1 MYMFDIET
9 LDTES
14 TAVVLSAAIV
24 FFEQGDDYETLL
36 NKSLFVKFNSK
47 IQTAKYGR
55 TISKETLEWWANIH
69 PSIRKTSFDPSPDDL
84 SPEDAIN
91 ALKKYIAK
99 YGDALIWARGSLDQ
113 MVIDSLT
120 LKLGMD
126 RILPYNKWRD
136 VRTGVECL
144 CSTANNGY
152 CEIDH
157 PTFAKHNVIKHDPVH
172 DCAYDAMMLLYGK

>member
-14 TAVVLSAAIV
+14 TAVVLSAAIL

-36 NKSLFVKFNSK
+36 DKTLFVKFDSRIQIEEYSRTVSK
-47 IQTAKYGR
+47 
-55 TISKETLEWWANIH
+55 STLDFWKTMH
-69 PSIRKTSFDPSPDDL
+69 PSIRATSFDPSENDL
-84 SPEDAIN
+84 HPKQAIEKIN
-91 ALKKYIAK
+91 EYIAK

-113 MVIDSLT
+113 MVIDSLA

-126 RILPYNKWRD
+126 RIMPYNKWRD

-144 CSTANNGY
+144 CSSANNGY
-152 CEIDH
+152 CEVNH
-157 PTFAKHNVIKHDPVH
+157 PTFKRHNVIKHDPVH
-172 DCAYDAMMLLYGK
+172 DCALDAMMLMYGV